1 MCSLQLCSFL
11 SRLIWLFTVLC
22 GSILILEFFHKST
35 FKPRLL
41 KKTKPNQTCTSYNQS
56 RMFQIIIYF
65 SITYYGS
72 PNMCLYHLHRKLWLP
87 SLALSRSIS
96 AVRTTSKCQ
105 RATHSPAAC
114 WGQQSRI
121 LAGSSHSS
129 SGAQSL
135 NTERCC
141 LDSLHLK
148 PWGREFF
155 QSSPCPHHPA
165 PGALVVSGS
174 CPPMF
179 LPRLRSPKACVHPAL
194 VFSHPTLEEVLEM
207 PSLVTGINIASALQ
221 SHNCAAS
228 PIPPPDPICQTVSFE
243 FDLFLDPDS
252 QLDLDWIGYILIESW
267 SCTAGFFTEITNSY
281 V

>member
-11 SRLIWLFTVLC
+11 SRLIWLFTDLC

-105 RATHSPAAC
+105 RATHFPAAC

-155 QSSPCPHHPA
+155 QSSP
-165 PGALVVSGS
+165 L
-174 CPPMF
+174 
-179 LPRLRSPKACVHPAL
+179 
-194 VFSHPTLEEVLEM
+194 
-207 PSLVTGINIASALQ
+207 
-221 SHNCAAS
+221 
-228 PIPPPDPICQTVSFE
+228 PPPPGPGCTGS
-243 FDLFLDPDS
+243 L
-252 QLDLDWIGYILIESW
+252 WIMS
-267 SCTAGFFTEITNSY
+267 SY
-281 V
+281 VSAKAQISKGLCTSCSGLLTSYPGGSLGNAQLGNWY